1 MTQIIESQT
10 MRAQARAINA
20 RTDKNAAPD
29 DTAPLTSKVSDE
41 LLNGNEE
48 VRLSKKQLL
57 TLAYEEFFTEDAE
70 YPLNFK
76 FDVSLKQRI
85 DADLSLYVREDP
97 TVNLEFI
104 LTKTRRSLQTAP
116 IDVNLKA
123 SRRPLNRAQLEAP
136 YFYLTEDEAR
146 RIARRFMNRLNQ
158 LMFKHAARRKNNPR
172 RLSAIICQH
181 DKSTRRHLHCM
192 IAMPPHL
199 TNTECLTFFDTAL
212 RTEPF
217 VYRRSYA
224 APIRDLQ
231 KAISYN
237 IRDDKTIN
245 DNAMLYIHHQPQ
257 TPLTTTENAHDPER
271 TDRPDRDCRFS
282 LVAA

>member
-1 MTQIIESQT
+1 M
-10 MRAQARAINA
+10 NA

-29 DTAPLTSKVSDE
+29 DSAPLTCKVSDE
-41 LLNGNEE
+41 LLNVNEE
-48 VRLSKKQLL
+48 ARLSKKQML
-57 TLAYEEFFTEDAE
+57 TLAYEKFFTEDAE
-70 YPLNFK
+70 YPLNYK

-116 IDVNLKA
+116 LTVNPRA
-123 SRRPLNRAQLEAP
+123 SRRPLNRAQFEAP

-181 DKSTRRHLHCM
+181 DKSTRRHLHCI
-192 IAMPPHL
+192 IAMPPRL

-217 VYRRSYA
+217 VYRSRNA
-224 APIRDLQ
+224 ERIRNLQ
-231 KAISYN
+231 KVINYSLS
-237 IRDDKTIN
+237 DHKTIN
-245 DNAMLYIHHQPQ
+245 DNAMLYIHHQP
-257 TPLTTTENAHDPER
+257 PLTTTENAHDPER
-271 TDRPDRDCRFS
+271 TNRDRRFS
-282 LVAA
+282 PVAA